1 MSDYALCFYF
11 SSTKS
16 YETLGERA
24 ESIHKYSDLTNYQ
37 GMNFHYLSL
46 HLRTRCILHITI
58 VKVEPII
65 YITLH
70 MSMICTFS
78 L

>member
-24 ESIHKYSDLTNYQ
+24 ESIHKNTDLTNYQ
-37 GMNFHYLSL
+37 GMNVHA
-46 HLRTRCILHITI
+46 
-58 VKVEPII
+58 
-65 YITLH
+65 
-70 MSMICTFS
+70 
-78 L
+78 